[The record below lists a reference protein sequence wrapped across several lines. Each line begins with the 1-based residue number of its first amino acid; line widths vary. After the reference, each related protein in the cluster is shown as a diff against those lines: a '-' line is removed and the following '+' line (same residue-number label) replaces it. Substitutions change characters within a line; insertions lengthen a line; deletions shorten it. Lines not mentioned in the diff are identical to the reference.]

1 MHIYQINARLTMNQ
15 TINISATT
23 TIATIDIEGV
33 IGSEQQGDAVT
44 TYSGLREKLE
54 QIEALQTPVVV
65 VNIRSV
71 GGDVADALL
80 IYEALSSLDAHITTR
95 CYGYTA
101 SAATIIAQ
109 AANEGCREIAESA
122 LYLIHNS
129 SCVAEGNAAD
139 LKEQAELLKK
149 TDERI
154 AAIYAAHSDKGV
166 EHFASLMAQNGG
178 DGVWLSPEQALE
190 AGLVDTIIRP
200 EKSVTASLI
209 GRIAEWLGIKSKEI
223 SAPAMPTDVINIRSQ
238 MGNISQISLSEG
250 QKRVQPSRVK
260 AVEDPDLQGEVLS
273 ANAEAYN
280 RDAAIFR

>member
-129 SCVAEGNAAD
+129 SCVAEGNATD
-139 LKEQAELLKK
+139 LKEQAELLQK

-223 SAPAMPTDVINIRSQ
+223 SAPAMPTDIINTRPQ
-238 MGNISQISLSEG
+238 AGGISQISLSEG

-260 AVEDPDLQGEVLS
+260 AVEDPGLQGEVLS